1 MQVHHIPF
9 HKTGYFSNLIC
20 DYLGRNEKLSDFYGN
35 FTEIDGFRNQIDLK
49 RSSFKGQSR
58 ELLVA
63 ALKNQS
69 KSTNN
74 SDLTLQ
80 NIDLLKNETT
90 FTITTGHQLNLFTGP
105 LYFLYKIV
113 TAINLTE
120 KLKKEFPKF
129 NFVPVYWMATEDHDF
144 DEINFF
150 NYKGTKISWDI
161 ETSGGVGRLKTS
173 NLDTVFKEF
182 SGLIGDSENA
192 QYLKDLF
199 QKSYT
204 SHSNL
209 AEATRYLVNEIFGNY
224 GLVIID
230 GDDVSLKQQFSS
242 VVQDELLNNTSFKEI
257 SKTTALFSTD
267 YNVQVNPREINLFY
281 LKDAIRERI
290 IFEKNEFIIKNTDI
304 VFSQKEIIEEL
315 SKHPERFSPNVVMR
329 PMYQEVILPN
339 LCYIG
344 GGGEL
349 AYWLQLKRY
358 FDRME
363 VPYPILLLRSSV
375 LFTTP
380 KQVKKLEKLNVSM
393 EEIFKDQSALINKKI
408 REISEIEIDF
418 SAQRKYLQDQFSE
431 LKELALQTE
440 ASFLGAV
447 NAQEKKQ
454 LNGLDKL
461 EKRLLRAQKRKLHD
475 VVQRIT
481 LIQDQLFPN
490 RSLEE
495 RTRNISEIYLEL
507 GDNLIPMLKEA
518 LDPLKLSFSIIET
531 N

>member
-1 MQVHHIPF
+1 
-9 HKTGYFSNLIC
+9 
-20 DYLGRNEKLSDFYGN
+20 
-35 FTEIDGFRNQIDLK
+35 
-49 RSSFKGQSR
+49 
-58 ELLVA
+58 
-63 ALKNQS
+63 
-69 KSTNN
+69 
-74 SDLTLQ
+74 
-80 NIDLLKNETT
+80 
-90 FTITTGHQLNLFTGP
+90 
-105 LYFLYKIV
+105 
-113 TAINLTE
+113 
-120 KLKKEFPKF
+120 
-129 NFVPVYWMATEDHDF
+129 
-144 DEINFF
+144 
-150 NYKGTKISWDI
+150 
-161 ETSGGVGRLKTS
+161 
-173 NLDTVFKEF
+173 
-182 SGLIGDSENA
+182 
-192 QYLKDLF
+192 
-199 QKSYT
+199 
-204 SHSNL
+204 
-209 AEATRYLVNEIFGNY
+209 
-224 GLVIID
+224 
-230 GDDVSLKQQFSS
+230 
-242 VVQDELLNNTSFKEI
+242 
-257 SKTTALFSTD
+257 
-267 YNVQVNPREINLFY
+267 
-281 LKDAIRERI
+281 
-290 IFEKNEFIIKNTDI
+290 
-304 VFSQKEIIEEL
+304 
-315 SKHPERFSPNVVMR
+315 
-329 PMYQEVILPN
+329 MYQEVILPN

-440 ASFLGAV
+440 SSFLGAV

-490 RSLEE
+490 HSLEE